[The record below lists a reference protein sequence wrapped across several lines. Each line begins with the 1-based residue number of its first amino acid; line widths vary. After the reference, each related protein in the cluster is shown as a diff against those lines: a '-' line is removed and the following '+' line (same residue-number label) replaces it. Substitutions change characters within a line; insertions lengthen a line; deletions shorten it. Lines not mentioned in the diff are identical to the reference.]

1 MVVHGRILSNAR
13 IDSLHDCCNH
23 YDTYLEESKIVNKI
37 EAYEK
42 RLDAVTEAL
51 EHIPEGTWAH
61 QYWLTVYGNL
71 LRKLNFLVHEGES
84 YESFNTHTGGNSTY
98 H

>member
-1 MVVHGRILSNAR
+1 MY
-13 IDSLHDCCNH
+13 DCRNTDDNH
-23 YDTYLEESKIVNKI
+23 LEESKIVNKI

-71 LRKLNFLVHEGES
+71 LRKLNFLVHEGET
-84 YESFNTHTGGNSTY
+84 YESFNTFTGQSSTY

>member
-1 MVVHGRILSNAR
+1 MY
-13 IDSLHDCCNH
+13 DCS
-23 YDTYLEESKIVNKI
+23 YDNDNDLEESKIVNKI
-37 EAYEK
+37 QTYEK
-42 RLDAVTEAL
+42 TLDAVSEAL

-61 QYWLTVYGNL
+61 QYWLNVYGNL

-84 YESFNTHTGGNSTY
+84 YESFNTHTGQSSTY

>member
-13 IDSLHDCCNH
+13 IDSLHDCRNH
-23 YDTYLEESKIVNKI
+23 YVIDLEESKIVNKI

-42 RLDAVTEAL
+42 RLDAVSEAL

-61 QYWLTVYGNL
+61 QYWLNVYGNL
-71 LRKLNFLVHEGES
+71 LRKLNFLAHEGEN
-84 YESFNTHTGGNSTY
+84 YESFNTHTGQSATY

>member
-1 MVVHGRILSNAR
+1 MY
-13 IDSLHDCCNH
+13 DCS
-23 YDTYLEESKIVNKI
+23 YDNDNDLEESKIVNKI
-37 EAYEK
+37 QTYEK
-42 RLDAVTEAL
+42 RLDAVSEAL

-61 QYWLTVYGNL
+61 QYWLNVYGNL

-84 YESFNTHTGGNSTY
+84 YESFNTHTGQSSTY